1 MSKLTLNV
9 DQHIIDAAKAYAR
22 SHKTS
27 LSKLVSTFLAELVER
42 PHDEF
47 FTKLHQ
53 ELLQE
58 GFQELPSDIDPLR
71 RRHVSRKYA

>member
-9 DQHIIDAAKAYAR
+9 DQHIIDAAKDYAR

-27 LSKLVSTFLAELVER
+27 LSKLVSTLLAELIEH

-47 FTKLHQ
+47 FTTLHQ

-58 GFQELPSDIDPLR
+58 GFQEPPSNIDPIR
-71 RRHVSRKYA
+71 RCHVARKYA